1 MWTLNIKKD
10 IIYIGNIS
18 ENRVLAVAP
27 NDTIVEEIL
36 NKDDKND
43 SRLMWKTRLKLNEG
57 YFMIISSSTDKILT
71 ATSSDRLEIKG
82 NIII

>member
-1 MWTLNIKKD
+1 MED
-10 IIYIGNIS
+10 
-18 ENRVLAVAP
+18 V
-27 NDTIVEEIL
+27 L

-82 NIII
+82 NILI